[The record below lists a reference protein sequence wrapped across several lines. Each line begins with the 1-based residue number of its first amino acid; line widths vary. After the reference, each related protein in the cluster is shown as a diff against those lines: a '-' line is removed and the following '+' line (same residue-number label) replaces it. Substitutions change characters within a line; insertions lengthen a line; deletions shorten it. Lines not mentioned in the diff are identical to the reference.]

1 MFFAPRLLLRPLLHC
16 AVRSGQYM
24 PGTTLDY
31 IMIMLFVSFWSSV
44 SMLCSLWTTSCWL
57 FQFAHIATRLGEL
70 DDRSKYRNYLNEVH
84 ERVVELKL
92 WWVISHVAL
101 LLEFLEVKRF
111 RNISKNYISSGM
123 TLYQWFCSPRQEV
136 LYFHGSLVA
145 PHDTILSH
153 CTGGSC
159 CHMGC
164 LNDTSSDFYWKSSQQ
179 VSTPENLGI
188 AEVGDGDN
196 NFLWVDLAESSK
208 AEKNQALLGNDGR
221 LILCGAWAFLE
232 TQHPAFGE
240 LQSETNG
247 YKQSVHMRHMHI
259 YRNSFISSKFIS
271 RVSKCLNTWSWQ
283 CSRTVPD
290 VAKTYWIWFHLLL

>member
-1 MFFAPRLLLRPLLHC
+1 
-16 AVRSGQYM
+16 M

-101 LLEFLEVKRF
+101 LLEFLGVKR
-111 RNISKNYISSGM
+111 RNISKKYISSGM

-164 LNDTSSDFYWKSSQQ
+164 LNDTKWFLLEVAASIDTRKLGDSGGRGRRQQ
-179 VSTPENLGI
+179 FS
-188 AEVGDGDN
+188 VGWPGGV
-196 NFLWVDLAESSK
+196 F
-208 AEKNQALLGNDGR
+208 
-221 LILCGAWAFLE
+221 
-232 TQHPAFGE
+232 
-240 LQSETNG
+240 
-247 YKQSVHMRHMHI
+247 
-259 YRNSFISSKFIS
+259 
-271 RVSKCLNTWSWQ
+271 
-283 CSRTVPD
+283 
-290 VAKTYWIWFHLLL
+290 